1 MRNLT
6 LLNKAL
12 LCKWSWCFAVEGE
25 AFWKQVICGKYGE
38 EEGRWHSCE
47 VRERFRVGLWKAI
60 RREWVV
66 MAGYMTFFCEEWEV
80 GRFWKDKWCGNNS
93 LCTSFPS
100 LFAIASSKVAWVED
114 IWNHSTEGV

>member
-12 LCKWSWCFAVEGE
+12 LCKWSWCFAMEGE

-38 EEGRWHSCE
+38 EEGRWRSCE

-66 MAGYMTFFCEEWEV
+66 MVGYMTFFV
-80 GRFWKDKWCGNNS
+80 RNGRWVNFGRIS
-93 LCTSFPS
+93 GVATILCAPLFPPY
-100 LFAIASSKVAWVED
+100 LL
-114 IWNHSTEGV
+114 